1 MSTARKVIQLQER
14 QARTPAGWRGGNVSL
29 SDSFVRLIEH
39 SLRDG
44 QVARRDILRTVCDT
58 FYRPEWVRL
67 DLEQWLIQTGTM
79 EAMGSAVRSLPPCP
93 FTEQQLRAADENN
106 EIAIVVPAGLRRE
119 HLAKAFDIRH
129 WAISETDVALTG
141 DSQGAWLLV
150 SANDALSF
158 LGKSCSEAVSEA
170 EKSGHT
176 GLSLEE
182 YVLFA
187 QRFRYL
193 MGRLPDSTDWT
204 WLPRSSYASSLV
216 LCGGF
221 PAYNDLFVNV
231 WPWAEFQGN
240 IGLRMARRFDSEG
253 GKTRPWE

>member
-1 MSTARKVIQLQER
+1 M
-14 QARTPAGWRGGNVSL
+14 SL
-29 SDSFVRLIEH
+29 SDSFIRLIDH

-44 QVARRDILRTVCDT
+44 QVARRDLLRTVCDT

-67 DLEQWLIQTGTM
+67 DLEQWLTRMGIM
-79 EAMGSAVRSLPPCP
+79 DAMGSGAQSVPPCP
-93 FTEQQLRAADENN
+93 FTEQELRVADENN
-106 EIAIVVPAGLRRE
+106 EIAIVVPAELRRE
-119 HLAKAFDIRH
+119 HLAKSFDIGH
-129 WAISETDVALTG
+129 WAISEKEVVSPSS
-141 DSQGAWLLV
+141 SQGTWLLV
-150 SANDALSF
+150 SANAGLSY
-158 LGKSCSEAVSEA
+158 LGKSCAEAVSEA

-182 YVLFA
+182 YILFA

-193 MGRLPDSTDWT
+193 MGKLPDSADWT

-240 IGLRMARRFDSEG
+240 IGLRMARRFDVES